1 MTPEKIETFRAMA
14 DGWLQEAQREELSLR
29 IRADAAFDAGY
40 MYCRVAM
47 AGTDEK
53 LEHPH
58 REVLTGAAE
67 MLGWS
72 PEVMALAL
80 QYLEE
85 WYAPSR
91 GDDRLDELLALA
103 LRLKASVLRPLTQ

>member
-14 DGWLQEAQREELSLR
+14 DGWLEEAQREELSLR
-29 IRADAAFDAGY
+29 IRADAAFDASY

-47 AGTDEK
+47 AGMDEK

-58 REVLTGAAE
+58 REVLTGAANR
-67 MLGWS
+67 LGWT
-72 PEVMALAL
+72 PETMALAL

-85 WYAPSR
+85 WYAPLR
-91 GDDRLDELLALA
+91 GDNRLDELLVLA
-103 LRLKASVLRPLTQ
+103 LRLKAAV

>member
-1 MTPEKIETFRAMA
+1 MA
-14 DGWLQEAQREELSLR
+14 DGWLHEAQHEELPLR
-29 IRADAAFDAGY
+29 IRADAAFNAGY

-47 AGTDEK
+47 AGADEK

-58 REVLTGAAE
+58 QEVLTGAAE
-67 MLGWS
+67 KLGWNA
-72 PEVMALAL
+72 EDMARGA
-80 QYLEE
+80 QYLAE

-103 LRLKASVLRPLTQ
+103 VRLKAAVDADRN

>member
-1 MTPEKIETFRAMA
+1 MA

-67 MLGWS
+67 RLGWS

-103 LRLKASVLRPLTQ
+103 LRLKASVLRS